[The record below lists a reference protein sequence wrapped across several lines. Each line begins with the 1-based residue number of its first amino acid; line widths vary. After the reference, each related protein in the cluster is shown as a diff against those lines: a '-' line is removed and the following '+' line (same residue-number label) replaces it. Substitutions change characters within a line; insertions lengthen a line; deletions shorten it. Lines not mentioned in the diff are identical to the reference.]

1 MEDLTMKVGLLMEA
15 AQSQQTLVTTALERL
30 REHTGSLDT
39 VVRDEI
45 RATLIE
51 ELHALTDDSRRAAEC
66 LERLQ
71 RAAAL
76 RAATWSVGIVA
87 CATTIPL
94 FAVREFLPSSSE
106 VAALRLTRDQLE
118 TTIERLNA
126 RGAQAMLRRCGVAQ
140 RLCVRVDR
148 SAPAYGE
155 GGDYLVIK
163 GY

>member
-15 AQSQQTLVTTALERL
+15 AQSQQSLASTALEHL

-39 VVRDEI
+39 IVRDEI

-51 ELHALTDDSRRAAEC
+51 ELQALSDDSRRAAEC

-71 RAAAL
+71 RAAGV
-76 RAATWSVGIVA
+76 RAATWSVGIVV
-87 CATTIPL
+87 CATAIPL
-94 FAVREFLPSSSE
+94 LVVSEFLPSRSDI
-106 VAALRLTRDQLE
+106 AALRLTRAQLE
-118 TTIERLNA
+118 STIERLNA
-126 RGAQAMLRRCGVAQ
+126 RGGQATLRRCGVAQ
-140 RLCVRVDR
+140 RLCVRVER

>member
-1 MEDLTMKVGLLMEA
+1 MKVGLLMEA
-15 AQSQQTLVTTALERL
+15 AQSQQSLVTTALEHL

-39 VVRDEI
+39 IVRDEI
-45 RATLIE
+45 RATFIE
-51 ELHALTDDSRRAAEC
+51 ELHALTDDSLRAAEC
-66 LERLQ
+66 LKRVQ

-76 RAATWSVGIVA
+76 RAATWSVSIVV
-87 CATTIPL
+87 CATAIPL
-94 FAVREFLPSSSE
+94 FAVREFLPSGSE

-126 RGAQAMLRRCGVAQ
+126 RGGQATLRRCGAAQ

-148 SAPAYGE
+148 NAPAYGE